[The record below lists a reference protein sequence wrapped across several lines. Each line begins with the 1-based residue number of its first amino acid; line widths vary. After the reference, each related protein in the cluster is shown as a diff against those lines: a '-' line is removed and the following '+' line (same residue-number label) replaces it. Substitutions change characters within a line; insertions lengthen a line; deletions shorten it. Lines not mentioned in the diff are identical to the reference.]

1 MTIAILD
8 IVFLLLIANGAPI
21 LADCVCRHLLKYGAD
36 GGLRMPD
43 GQPIFGESKTVRGIA
58 AAIAATSI
66 VAVLIGY
73 SATTGALVG
82 ALAMLGD
89 LLSSFIKRR
98 LRRPPTSKVIAL
110 DQIPEALIPATV
122 MASQFNLTAP
132 GIATVTGLFLL
143 IGFGLS
149 PMLHALGIRKQP
161 H

>member
-1 MTIAILD
+1 MSIAILD
-8 IVFLLLIANGAPI
+8 IVFLLLVANGAPV
-21 LADCVCRHLLKYGAD
+21 LADCVFRKLFRHGVD

-43 GQPIFGESKTVRGIA
+43 GQPIFGESKTVRGITTS
-58 AAIAATSI
+58 IAATS
-66 VAVLIGY
+66 VAAMLIGY
-73 SATTGALVG
+73 STTTGALVG

-98 LRRPPTSKVIAL
+98 LRKPPTFQVIGL

-132 GIATVTGLFLL
+132 GIAMVTGLFLIL
-143 IGFGLS
+143 GLGLS
-149 PMLHALGIRKQP
+149 RALHMLGIRKQA

>member
-8 IVFLLLIANGAPI
+8 IVFLLLVANGAPI
-21 LADCVCRHLLKYGAD
+21 LADCACRHLLKHRAD

-58 AAIAATSI
+58 TAIAATS
-66 VAVLIGY
+66 VAAVLIGY
-73 SATTGALVG
+73 SAVTGALVG
-82 ALAMLGD
+82 SLAMLGD

-98 LRRPPTSKVIAL
+98 LRRPPTSKVIGL

-122 MASQFNLTAP
+122 MASQFNLTAQ
-132 GIATVTGLFLL
+132 GIATATGLFLVMGL
-143 IGFGLS
+143 GLS
-149 PMLHALGIRKQP
+149 RMLYTLGIRKQP